1 MSDFKLLSSDEL
13 VAMCKNFMAKKPA
26 EPQAEPDPEHEGW
39 RGELVLTPRM
49 VADILAANN
58 EV

>member
-1 MSDFKLLSSDEL
+1 MADFKLLSSDEI
-13 VAMCKNFMAKKPA
+13 VALCKSFMAEKRKQDA
-26 EPQAEPDPEHEGW
+26 TPDPDHEGW
-39 RGELVLTPRM
+39 KSELKLTPRM